1 MRDKKTT
8 VIIWVLVVIILL
20 LLGIVLYTLI
30 FRPAFSAYVVKQ
42 QTIGY
47 NAGYISFLNNLL
59 AQLQQ
64 YGYAQISVGNQT
76 LILAPVRTQQAQQ
89 QMQQAQ
95 QPASGNAETQSSS
108 QQ

>member
-64 YGYAQISVGNQT
+64 YGYAQISVGT
-76 LILAPVRTQQAQQ
+76 VRTQQTQQ